1 MVVMQ
6 GLMPN
11 LKRAG
16 MSQAELA
23 RRIGVSKTSVSQWTR
38 GGMSPQAE
46 LLPKIAEELGCSID
60 SLFRIPTIPPGEEED
75 ENHFVPWQVS

>member
-1 MVVMQ
+1 MVVLQ

-11 LKRAG
+11 LRRAG

-23 RRIGVSKTSVSQWTR
+23 RRIGVSKTSVSQWIR

-46 LLPKIAEELGCSID
+46 LLPKIAQELDCSID
-60 SLFRIPTIPPGEEED
+60 SLFQIPRITPEAEED
-75 ENHFVPWQVS
+75 INEFTYWRAR

>member
-1 MVVMQ
+1 MVIMQ

-11 LKRAG
+11 LRRAG

-23 RRIGVSKTSVSQWTR
+23 RRIGVSKTSVSQWIR

-46 LLPKIAEELGCSID
+46 LLPKIAKELDCSID

-75 ENHFVPWQVS
+75 NFEFTPWRVG

>member
-1 MVVMQ
+1 MVVLQ

-23 RRIGVSKTSVSQWTR
+23 RRIGVSKTSVSQWIR

-46 LLPKIAEELGCSID
+46 LLPKIAQELDCSID
-60 SLFRIPTIPPGEEED
+60 SLFKIPCIPPAEEED
-75 ENHFVPWQVS
+75 NKEFIPWRVG